1 YIPRS
6 TGSPVVSLVD
16 GPTVEVQESGLKA
29 VKPGRALLAGGVLIL
44 LTAAAL
50 VYTRRRS
57 TAGDSPDSGPER
69 YRALRARVDE
79 CRALRLE
86 GRGGEQALRLA
97 ELELDLAG
105 DDENERLRLQGL
117 IESLRFGGLVPPSSE
132 LDRTQ
137 RSVERQIEVL
147 RPDPDLE
154 VRSRLRMRKE
164 TS

>member
-1 YIPRS
+1 MS
-6 TGSPVVSLVD
+6 TNAVHYAWRAE
-16 GPTVEVQESGLKA
+16 VES
-29 VKPGRALLAGGVLIL
+29 
-44 LTAAAL
+44 
-50 VYTRRRS
+50 
-57 TAGDSPDSGPER
+57 
-69 YRALRARVDE
+69 
-79 CRALRLE
+79 RLSAWPSWSWIW
-86 GRGGEQALRLA
+86 Q
-97 ELELDLAG
+97 
-105 DDENERLRLQGL
+105 NERLRLEGL